1 MFNKSATP
9 PPPSDAHEQRFVAGV
24 RHSWVAIVYY
34 PSMRRLARLTDVIIV
49 VALLAGAGPGCSA
62 PATYSFEG
70 PPLARLNVAQVWTGS
85 AGEVVGWP
93 SLVSVDGR
101 PVSTRLDVVE
111 VAPGRRELEV
121 EVRWSN
127 GFVDRTRLAFQADGG
142 HQYAVIAREEP
153 YPTAVLGEIVYEG
166 AGRSVLGVFLIPF
179 EVAKHYTPDKPPQ
192 RRPPRR
198 CSLSIL
204 NRTTGKPA
212 PIPNPPR

>member
-1 MFNKSATP
+1 
-9 PPPSDAHEQRFVAGV
+9 
-24 RHSWVAIVYY
+24 
-34 PSMRRLARLTDVIIV
+34 MRPLARWVEVIV
-49 VALLAGAGPGCSA
+49 VMVALSTAAVPGCSA
-62 PATYSFEG
+62 PATYSFDG
-70 PPLARLNVAQVWTGS
+70 PPLARSNVAHVHTGR
-85 AGEVVGWP
+85 AGEVVFWP
-93 SLVSVDGR
+93 RLVSVDGR
-101 PVSTRLDVVE
+101 PPVAQSDAVE

-121 EVRWSN
+121 EVKWSN

-153 YPTAVLGEIVYEG
+153 YPTAVMGEILYEG

-192 RRPPRR
+192 SRPPRR

-204 NRTTGKPA
+204 DRMTGKPA